1 MMGAT
6 MNSPKQINEPSKM
19 TLDELFRKT
28 FSSLLSS
35 LMDALRIFEEQDSPD
50 DLPKDSGS

>member
-1 MMGAT
+1 MMGTT

-28 FSSLLSS
+28 FSSLLAS
-35 LMDALRIFEEQDSPD
+35 LMDALKIFEEQDSSN

>member
-28 FSSLLSS
+28 FSSLLAS
-35 LMDALRIFEEQDSPD
+35 LMDALKIFEEQDSSN